1 MTTMLLE
8 MTAEEARELK
18 QALDSVLSELHDEV
32 FHTDNRNYREML
44 KARQQRLQEI
54 RRRLGPSVESEQVYG

>member
-1 MTTMLLE
+1 MLLE

-18 QALDSVLSELHDEV
+18 QALDTALSELHDEI

-44 KARQQRLQEI
+44 KARQQRLEQI
-54 RRRLGPSVESEQVYG
+54 HRRLEASVESEQVYA